1 MPTRRISA
9 RRRDRKSI
17 PMRKDVNNFIA
28 RIKHENLLAIGHR
41 ESWPKRDKRLKN
53 LYADFPPGR
62 SLEEY
67 KSIISAA
74 CASKRLAI
82 LMVKGTLIGQIYHD
96 ELFTH
101 VMKELVKSTSII
113 CVNFGE
119 FHVEDGY
126 AKLVNALPNTFVGH
140 CYYTDP
146 VTPPQRE
153 IKKKCKKV
161 LSRNRLKWGYR
172 AQLARDDVWG
182 ILQHGCQAW
191 WNPKEKGREY
201 AVKYSQDY
209 KLHASKYPQRC
220 RRDCLIRRCAGLS
233 VSSQKRC
240 CLCTRHASGYCR
252 HHRW

>member
-1 MPTRRISA
+1 MPRRVSA
-9 RRRDRKSI
+9 RRKAI
-17 PMRKDVNNFIA
+17 AIRKDVLKFIA
-28 RIKHENLLAIGHR
+28 RIKHEELVAIGHR
-41 ESWPKRDKRLKN
+41 ETWPKRDKRLKN

-62 SLEEY
+62 SLREY
-67 KSIISAA
+67 KLIISAA

-82 LMVKGTLIGQIYHD
+82 LMVKGTLITGIKNRN

-101 VMKELVKSTSII
+101 VMKELVKSNSII
-113 CVNFGE
+113 CVNLGE
-119 FHVEDGY
+119 FQVNDGY

-146 VTPPQRE
+146 VTKYQRE
-153 IKKKCKKV
+153 IKIRCREV

-191 WNPKEKGREY
+191 WNPKNKGREY
-201 AVKYSQDY
+201 AVKYSQNY
-209 KLHASKYPQRC
+209 KVHASKYPQRC
-220 RRDCLIRRCAGLS
+220 RRGCRIRRCAGLS
-233 VSSQKRC
+233 ASSRKRC